1 MLELRIKGMTYQE
14 IADLAGVDQST
25 ICRRLDRLEQVI
37 GDPEQVTTFRERRTE
52 MYAAI
57 QGKLLAEIVKP
68 DKLEKLSGYQA
79 AGMQHYFWEQ
89 ERIEQGKSSANI
101 AVLTKLVDGS
111 QEPGDIAL
119 TKLGI
124 DPPKAN
130 NPKRRDEQTEDNSYT
145 DIDPPT
151 KP

>member
-1 MLELRIKGMTYQE
+1 
-14 IADLAGVDQST
+14 
-25 ICRRLDRLEQVI
+25 
-37 GDPEQVTTFRERRTE
+37 